1 MRGALCA
8 AALFLV
14 ACTVPDV
21 ELEGRPCPCVEGYV
35 CDEASST
42 CLRASGPV
50 DAGSDAPVLDTSVAD
65 TGASDTGASD
75 TSTTDTMMS
84 RDTGAGDADP
94 GCWRDDFDS
103 TGLPGWTVVGGDWS
117 QASGEARQ
125 SDDEANPS
133 FMIAGELAS
142 TRSFRATT
150 RMRQISGASGGAMEI
165 CFRTNPADPGD
176 QYFCNWEPNSAQ
188 MVLMRGFSD
197 FGTMSLS
204 ELNLDLEDSPGWDPF
219 RTFTMVLEVDGSS
232 FRCWIEE
239 VPGTEITAVDS
250 SLAQGAVG
258 LKTYRMATAYEYLEV
273 CPFP

>member
-1 MRGALCA
+1 
-8 AALFLV
+8 
-14 ACTVPDV
+14 
-21 ELEGRPCPCVEGYV
+21 
-35 CDEASST
+35 
-42 CLRASGPV
+42 
-50 DAGSDAPVLDTSVAD
+50 
-65 TGASDTGASD
+65 
-75 TSTTDTMMS
+75 
-84 RDTGAGDADP
+84 
-94 GCWRDDFDS
+94 
-103 TGLPGWTVVGGDWS
+103 
-117 QASGEARQ
+117 
-125 SDDEANPS
+125 
-133 FMIAGELAS
+133 
-142 TRSFRATT
+142 
-150 RMRQISGASGGAMEI
+150 MEI